1 MKRWRLWNWFWI
13 VLSLV
18 YFFLPLIATV
28 HFSLRAKR
36 GELSLLAYQQM
47 IEDPRIFPALLFS
60 TQVGILTILLGLGLI
75 VPTVYWVRL
84 KAPHLRPILE
94 FLSLLPFVIPAV
106 VLVFGLIRVY
116 SRGALAL
123 TNTMAGTNF
132 LLIAAYVIIG
142 LPYLYRAVD
151 AGMSAINV
159 VTLTEAA
166 QSLGAGW
173 GTVLWRVIIPN
184 LRSAMLGAAFLILA
198 IVLGEFTVAS
208 FLVGLRAF
216 GPVIWQVGQNRA
228 YEASALVIFSFV
240 ITWILMGMIHFVG
253 RRGAVEGGVAAGPR

>member
-1 MKRWRLWNWFWI
+1 
-13 VLSLV
+13 V
-18 YFFLPLIATV
+18 
-28 HFSLRAKR
+28 
-36 GELSLLAYQQM
+36 
-47 IEDPRIFPALLFS
+47 
-60 TQVGILTILLGLGLI
+60 
-75 VPTVYWVRL
+75 
-84 KAPHLRPILE
+84 
-94 FLSLLPFVIPAV
+94 
-106 VLVFGLIRVY
+106 
-116 SRGALAL
+116 
-123 TNTMAGTNF
+123 
-132 LLIAAYVIIG
+132 AAYVVIA
-142 LPYLYRAVD
+142 LPYLYRSID

-173 GTVLWRVIIPN
+173 GTILFRVIIPN
-184 LRSAMLGAAFLILA
+184 LRSAMLGAAFLLLA

-240 ITWILMGMIHFVG
+240 ITWVLMGMINFVG